1 MDLTDLIKSTLTT
14 NIRQNLLVLEKEEQ
28 KSKEKEEM
36 VNIEEVSQQEE
47 QQEELASTTRQL
59 DAECLEE
66 LLGQVSRESAKLHL
80 ANLIAKLKKES
91 LTLKRVEA
99 SKAKV
104 SAPSSSSSTSKEV
117 NDDAKSPAPAPVQV
131 KSEPAKMPAPSAETR
146 YVPISSFA
154 FDAGGYNGKFV
165 TLYVSLVGVGSL
177 DRSNITC
184 EFTKDSFDL
193 IVKDYQGKTLRLMRD
208 NLEHDIVNE
217 KSKIIV
223 KADKI
228 VIKLAKVKGEYSYDS
243 WTNLTDK
250 KGKKKKAEEKSKD
263 PSASIMELMKDMYD
277 SGDDKMK
284 KMIGETML
292 KQREGKLG
300 GGPDGMPDMPPM

>member
-1 MDLTDLIKSTLTT
+1 
-14 NIRQNLLVLEKEEQ
+14 
-28 KSKEKEEM
+28 M
-36 VNIEEVSQQEE
+36 VNIEEVSVQEE

-104 SAPSSSSSTSKEV
+104 SAPSSSSSSSSSSSASKEV
-117 NDDAKSPAPAPVQV
+117 DDDAKSPAPAPVQV

-184 EFTKDSFDL
+184 KFTKESFDL

-208 NLEHDIVNE
+208 NLEHNIDNE

-250 KGKKKKAEEKSKD
+250 KGKKKKAEEKRKD

>member
-1 MDLTDLIKSTLTT
+1 
-14 NIRQNLLVLEKEEQ
+14 
-28 KSKEKEEM
+28 M
-36 VNIEEVSQQEE
+36 VNIEEVSVQEE

-104 SAPSSSSSTSKEV
+104 SAPSSSSSSSSSASKEV
-117 NDDAKSPAPAPVQV
+117 DDDAKSPAPAPVQV

-184 EFTKDSFDL
+184 KFTKESFDL

-208 NLEHDIVNE
+208 NLEHNIDNE

-250 KGKKKKAEEKSKD
+250 KGKKKKAEEKRKD
-263 PSASIMELMKDMYD
+263 PSSSIMELMKDMYD

>member
-1 MDLTDLIKSTLTT
+1 
-14 NIRQNLLVLEKEEQ
+14 
-28 KSKEKEEM
+28 M
-36 VNIEEVSQQEE
+36 VNIEEVSVQEE

-104 SAPSSSSSTSKEV
+104 SAPSSSSSSSSSSASKEV
-117 NDDAKSPAPAPVQV
+117 DDDAKSPAPAPVQV

-184 EFTKDSFDL
+184 KFTKESFDL

-208 NLEHDIVNE
+208 NLEHNIDNE

-250 KGKKKKAEEKSKD
+250 KGKKKKAEEKRKD

>member
-1 MDLTDLIKSTLTT
+1 MA
-14 NIRQNLLVLEKEEQ
+14 
-28 KSKEKEEM
+28 
-36 VNIEEVSQQEE
+36 NIEEVSQQEE
-47 QQEELASTTRQL
+47 QQEEELASTTRQL
-59 DAECLEE
+59 DAECLEG

-104 SAPSSSSSTSKEV
+104 SVPSSSSTSTSSSTSKEV

-184 EFTKDSFDL
+184 NFTKDSFDL

>member
-1 MDLTDLIKSTLTT
+1 
-14 NIRQNLLVLEKEEQ
+14 
-28 KSKEKEEM
+28 M
-36 VNIEEVSQQEE
+36 VNIEEVSVQEE

-104 SAPSSSSSTSKEV
+104 SAPSSSSSSSSSASKEV
-117 NDDAKSPAPAPVQV
+117 DDDAKSPAPAPVQV

-184 EFTKDSFDL
+184 KFTKESFDL

-208 NLEHDIVNE
+208 NLEHNIDNE

-250 KGKKKKAEEKSKD
+250 KGKKKKAEEKRKD